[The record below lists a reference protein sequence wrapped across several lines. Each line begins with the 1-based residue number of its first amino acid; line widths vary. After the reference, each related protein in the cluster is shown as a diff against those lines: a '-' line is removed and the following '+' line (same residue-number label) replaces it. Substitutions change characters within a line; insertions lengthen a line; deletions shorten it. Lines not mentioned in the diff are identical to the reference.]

1 MMKTLLFRVDLDFR
15 KKPLFLVAVVLQ
27 EVESSK
33 VREAAEKLGCLILR
47 TPFTYLG
54 TKVGDN
60 MNRVLAWQEVIDK
73 NSNQANWVKWDT
85 VMSAKE
91 TGGLGVASFHA
102 LNRGLMFKWLW
113 KFFVD
118 KDSLWTR
125 VIKAIHGD
133 DGKLDKEVNICSRS
147 SWLSIVKEAK
157 VLKNKGVDFFE
168 YLKLVVGD
176 GRTIRFWKDKWYHAG
191 ILKDLFPRV
200 FALETQKDV
209 TIYDKLEAPSL
220 EHTFRRSVRGGV
232 EQTQF
237 DAVILAADTI
247 NLVPQYDRYKW
258 TLSNDG
264 EYSVASFRKKV
275 DCCRSSSDA
284 TRTRWVNFIP
294 IKVNIVAWKIKLNA
308 LPTRFNLSCRGIDI
322 ESLTYPTCEG
332 GQLDS
337 KPIAVVCLL
346 WSFAL
351 KERKQIL
358 FRIITSVW
366 SRLPIDIVICIGIRI
381 GVGNGDVI
389 VLTNPTIYTS
399 ALQIADVIGSGYT
412 FALQIANV
420 FGFGYTSALQIAN
433 VFGPGYTFAL
443 HIANVFGS
451 GYTSALQIVDV
462 FGSALVCMHLFGLL
476 RIETS
481 SSTESALW
489 DAPLYVCFSVF
500 VYFMFGKL
508 LMFTAAAL

>member
-1 MMKTLLFRVDLDFR
+1 MRNSISRIRGKPNRSSGNTSGKSRTTRMSSKHFPHQIPVIHAIERRSFSGLSHALNFKNLAIWKRNTDNLLITIDESSVDLNSIVNSFFTSTPSKPSTTSTPLPVATPDAR
-15 KKPLFLVAVVLQ
+15 TQELINKKLKKAKELGSSNFTILIPMVNVLFHMSIYKTPMSVL
-27 EVESSK
+27 K
-33 VREAAEKLGCLILR
+33 DLEAIRRRFFNGH
-47 TPFTYLG
+47 
-54 TKVGDN
+54 D
-60 MNRVLAWQEVIDK
+60 Q

-322 ESLTYPTCEG
+322 ESLTCPTCEG
-332 GQLDS
+332 GTNAQ
-337 KPIAVVCLL
+337 P
-346 WSFAL
+346 
-351 KERKQIL
+351 QH
-358 FRIITSVW
+358 RI
-366 SRLPIDIVICIGIRI
+366 D
-381 GVGNGDVI
+381 
-389 VLTNPTIYTS
+389 
-399 ALQIADVIGSGYT
+399 
-412 FALQIANV
+412 
-420 FGFGYTSALQIAN
+420 
-433 VFGPGYTFAL
+433 
-443 HIANVFGS
+443 
-451 GYTSALQIVDV
+451 
-462 FGSALVCMHLFGLL
+462 
-476 RIETS
+476 
-481 SSTESALW
+481 TEE
-489 DAPLYVCFSVF
+489 DT
-500 VYFMFGKL
+500 GED
-508 LMFTAAAL
+508 